1 MTNVELLREA
11 INKSGLKRTALAAA
25 WGMSMPTFYS
35 RISGNSEFTASEIVA
50 ATASLQLTIEQRDA
64 IFLGDSVN

>member
-11 INKSGLKRTALAAA
+11 IKEAGVKRTALAAA

-50 ATASLQLTIEQRDA
+50 ASASLHLTKNQRDA
-64 IFLGDSVN
+64 IFLGD

>member
-11 INKSGLKRTALAAA
+11 INKSGFKRTALAAA

-50 ATASLQLTIEQRDA
+50 ASASLQLTIEQRDA
-64 IFLGDSVN
+64 IFLGD

>member
-11 INKSGLKRTALAAA
+11 INRAGVKRTILAAA

-64 IFLGDSVN
+64 IFLGD

>member
-11 INKSGLKRTALAAA
+11 IKRADVSRTALAAA

-35 RISGNSEFTASEIVA
+35 RISGNSEFTASEIVTA
-50 ATASLQLTIEQRDA
+50 AASLHLTKRQRDA
-64 IFLGDSVN
+64 IFLGD

>member
-11 INKSGLKRTALAAA
+11 INKAGVKRTVLAAA

-50 ATASLQLTIEQRDA
+50 ASASLRLTKKQRDA
-64 IFLGDSVN
+64 IFLGD

>member
-1 MTNVELLREA
+1 MTNVELLRDA
-11 INKSGLKRTALAAA
+11 IKRAGIARTALAAA

-50 ATASLQLTIEQRDA
+50 AAASLHLTAKQRDA
-64 IFLGDSVN
+64 IFLGD

>member
-1 MTNVELLREA
+1 VDLLREA
-11 INKSGLKRTALAAA
+11 INKAGVKRTALAAA

-50 ATASLQLTIEQRDA
+50 ASASLQLTIEQRDA
-64 IFLGDSVN
+64 IFLGD

>member
-11 INKSGLKRTALAAA
+11 INRAGVKRTVLAAA

-50 ATASLQLTIEQRDA
+50 ATASLQLTIEQRDV
-64 IFLGDSVN
+64 IFLGD

>member
-1 MTNVELLREA
+1 VELLREA
-11 INKSGLKRTALAAA
+11 INKAGVKRTALAAA

-50 ATASLQLTIEQRDA
+50 ASASLQLTIEQRDA
-64 IFLGDSVN
+64 IFLGD

>member
-11 INKSGLKRTALAAA
+11 IRKAGVKRTALAAA

-50 ATASLQLTIEQRDA
+50 ASASLGLTKKQRDA
-64 IFLGDSVN
+64 IFLGDKVN

>member
-1 MTNVELLREA
+1 MTNVELLRKA
-11 INKSGLKRTALAAA
+11 INEAGVKRTALAAA

-50 ATASLQLTIEQRDA
+50 ASASLHLTKKQRDA
-64 IFLGDSVN
+64 IFLDG

>member
-11 INKSGLKRTALAAA
+11 IKQTGMKRTALAAA

-50 ATASLQLTIEQRDA
+50 ASASLHLTKQQRDA
-64 IFLGDSVN
+64 IFLGD

>member
-11 INKSGLKRTALAAA
+11 INRTGLKRTVLAAA

-64 IFLGDSVN
+64 IFLGD

>member
-11 INKSGLKRTALAAA
+11 IIKSGVTRTALAAA

-50 ATASLQLTIEQRDA
+50 ATASLHLTIEQRDA
-64 IFLGDSVN
+64 IFLGD

>member
-1 MTNVELLREA
+1 MTNVELLRDA
-11 INKSGLKRTALAAA
+11 INRAGVKRTALAAA

-64 IFLGDSVN
+64 IFLGD

>member
-1 MTNVELLREA
+1 MTNVELLHEA
-11 INKSGLKRTALAAA
+11 IKAAGVKRTVLAAA

-50 ATASLQLTIEQRDA
+50 AAASLHLTKNQRDA
-64 IFLGDSVN
+64 IFLGD

>member
-11 INKSGLKRTALAAA
+11 IKRAGVKRTVLAAA

-50 ATASLQLTIEQRDA
+50 ASASLHLTKKQRDA
-64 IFLGDSVN
+64 IFLGD

>member
-11 INKSGLKRTALAAA
+11 IDRAGVRRTVLAAA

-50 ATASLQLTIEQRDA
+50 AAASLRLTKKQRDA
-64 IFLGDSVN
+64 IFLGDKVN

>member
-11 INKSGLKRTALAAA
+11 INRADVTRTALAAA

-50 ATASLQLTIEQRDA
+50 AAASLHLTKKQRDA
-64 IFLGDSVN
+64 IFLGD

>member
-11 INKSGLKRTALAAA
+11 IKQAGVKRTALAAA

-50 ATASLQLTIEQRDA
+50 ASASLHLTKKQRDA
-64 IFLGDSVN
+64 IFLGD

>member
-11 INKSGLKRTALAAA
+11 INKAGVNRTALAAA

-35 RISGNSEFTASEIVA
+35 RISGNSEFTAAEIVA
-50 ATASLQLTIEQRDA
+50 AAASLHLTKKQRDV
-64 IFLGDSVN
+64 IFLGD

>member
-1 MTNVELLREA
+1 MTNVELLRDA
-11 INKSGLKRTALAAA
+11 IKRAGITRTALAAA

-50 ATASLQLTIEQRDA
+50 AAASLHLTVKQRDA
-64 IFLGDSVN
+64 IFLGD

>member
-11 INKSGLKRTALAAA
+11 INRAGVKRTVLAAA

-64 IFLGDSVN
+64 IFLGD

>member
-11 INKSGLKRTALAAA
+11 IKRAGVNRTVLAAA

-50 ATASLQLTIEQRDA
+50 AAASLHLTKKQRDA
-64 IFLGDSVN
+64 IFLGD

>member
-11 INKSGLKRTALAAA
+11 INKAGVKRTALAAA

-50 ATASLQLTIEQRDA
+50 ASASLQLTVEQRDA
-64 IFLGDSVN
+64 IFLGD